1 MDLLEFQSSG
11 LSNYSRTSGLLL
23 VLCLASLLVGQLRI
37 IVVKIKLW
45 GILRNILGF
54 EFVGLK
60 TLISFVYPHPI
71 G

>member
-1 MDLLEFQSSG
+1 M
-11 LSNYSRTSGLLL
+11 
-23 VLCLASLLVGQLRI
+23 CLASLLVGQLTI
-37 IVVKIKLW
+37 IVMNIKLW